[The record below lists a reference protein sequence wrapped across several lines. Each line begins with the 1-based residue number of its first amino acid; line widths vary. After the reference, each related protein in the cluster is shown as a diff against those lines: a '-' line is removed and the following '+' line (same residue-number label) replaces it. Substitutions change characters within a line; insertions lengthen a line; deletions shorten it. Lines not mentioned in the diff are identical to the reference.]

1 MTSPGDD
8 VRRDTNTAAGAES
21 RPGTTDV
28 EASVGVENLL
38 PEECWR
44 HISSESFGRLAITG
58 RDGAPD
64 IFPLNYTVYDGS
76 IYFRSAPGSKLAA
89 IILHPVVALEIDG
102 EESGFQWSVVVHG
115 GLRRLDSDQEI
126 HDSGVKFLAS
136 QSPTAKYNYVCIEPT
151 SVSGRRFIDRSDG
164 STAPRAS
171 AIAKHPIG
179 AQEPTRPVDDSVL
192 RPRGQ
197 SQDAVRRLP
206 ITHFPPFR

>member
-1 MTSPGDD
+1 MTSPGDH
-8 VRRDTNTAAGAES
+8 VRRDTSRTAGAES
-21 RPGTTDV
+21 PPGTTDV

-164 STAPRAS
+164 STGTRAN
-171 AIAKHPIG
+171 AIPKHPIG
-179 AQEPTRPVDDSVL
+179 APDPTRPMDDTATRNHRES
-192 RPRGQ
+192 R
-197 SQDAVRRLP
+197 DAVRRLP

>member
-8 VRRDTNTAAGAES
+8 VGLGASTTAGAES
-21 RPGTTDV
+21 SSRTTDM
-28 EASVGVENLL
+28 EANVGVENLL
-38 PEECWR
+38 TKECWR
-44 HISSESFGRLAITG
+44 HIGTESFGRLAITG

-115 GLRRLDSDQEI
+115 GLRRLDSDEEI

-151 SVSGRRFIDRSDG
+151 AVSGRRFIDRSDG
-164 STAPRAS
+164 STAARARP
-171 AIAKHPIG
+171 IVKHPIG
-179 AQEPTRPVDDSVL
+179 AQEPTRPVDDTVMRTHRHS
-192 RPRGQ
+192 R
-197 SQDAVRRLP
+197 DAVRRLP
-206 ITHFPPFR
+206 ITHFPPLS

>member
-1 MTSPGDD
+1 MISPSDEGRPDVSMT
-8 VRRDTNTAAGAES
+8 AGSES
-21 RPGTTDV
+21 HPGTTDV

-38 PEECWR
+38 TEECWR
-44 HISSESFGRLAITG
+44 HLGAESFGRLAITG

-151 SVSGRRFIDRSDG
+151 SVSGRRFIDRSGG
-164 STAPRAS
+164 STGTRAG
-171 AIAKHPIG
+171 AIAKQPIG
-179 AQEPTRPVDDSVL
+179 AQEPTRPMDDTA
-192 RPRGQ
+192 PRNHRE
-197 SQDAVRRLP
+197 SRDAVRRLP